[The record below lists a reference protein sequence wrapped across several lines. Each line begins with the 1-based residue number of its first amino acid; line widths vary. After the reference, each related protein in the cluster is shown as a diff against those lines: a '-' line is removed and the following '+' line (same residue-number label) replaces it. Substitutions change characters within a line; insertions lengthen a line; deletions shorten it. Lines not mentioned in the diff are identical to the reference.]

1 MSHHA
6 QRVVLQKLIYTDP
19 DVTVWLQRQR
29 ALQQTA
35 DTLLQPSTTKPP
47 QYKAMEWTPPS

>member
-1 MSHHA
+1 MGHHA

-19 DVTVWLQRQR
+19 DFTVWLQRQR

-35 DTLLQPSTTKPP
+35 DTLLEPSTT
-47 QYKAMEWTPPS
+47 